1 MLWTFVKA
9 FLVGGAF
16 CAIGQILVDKTK
28 LTPAR
33 ILTIYVVMG
42 VFLTSIGVYEPLVQ
56 WAGAGATVPLTG
68 FGYVLSNGVRDA
80 VAAKGVLGIFTG
92 GAAAAA
98 AGITA
103 AVVFGY
109 VAALVAKPAD
119 KF

>member
-16 CAIGQILVDKTK
+16 CALGQILVDKTK

-33 ILTIYVVMG
+33 ILTIYVVAG
-42 VFLTSIGVYEPLVQ
+42 VFLTSIGVYEPLVKF
-56 WAGAGATVPLTG
+56 AGAGATVPLTG

-80 VAAKGVLGIFTG
+80 VASKGVLGIFTG
-92 GAAAAA
+92 GTAAAA

-103 AVVFGY
+103 AVIFGY
-109 VAALVAKPAD
+109 LTAIIAKPMD
-119 KF
+119 KS